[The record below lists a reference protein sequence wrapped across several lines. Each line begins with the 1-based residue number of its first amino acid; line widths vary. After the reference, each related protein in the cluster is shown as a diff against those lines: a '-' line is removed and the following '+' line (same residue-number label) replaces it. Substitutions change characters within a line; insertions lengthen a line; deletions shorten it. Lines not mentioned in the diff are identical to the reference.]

1 MMDPDQL
8 AMARAQ
14 WRWRGTGRPPFADP
28 PGPGQVSVWDFP
40 RPPELVRDPRDIVV
54 RDNKIG
60 KNGWNPQFSG
70 GPMIAKMM
78 GGALP
83 PIVWDGV
90 TTFAGLPDVVNVRIN
105 DGPVLNLNL
114 PGPGQVEQA
123 KPSVAKTIG
132 GKPVAE
138 PSAVVLPKRQADLS
152 A

>member
-1 MMDPDQL
+1 M
-8 AMARAQ
+8 
-14 WRWRGTGRPPFADP
+14 
-28 PGPGQVSVWDFP
+28 
-40 RPPELVRDPRDIVV
+40 V